1 MAVEITVES
10 SLDARGKPVIA
21 YHCPEKRME
30 PLKIV
35 KSQDGF
41 QFLEVVSEK
50 GKVPAELSG
59 LYTSENLLDKKIRH
73 YLEYC
78 KETPTARR
86 ENFAKERE
94 ARKAKKEAEK
104 E

>member
-1 MAVEITVES
+1 MAVKITVETS
-10 SLDARGKPVIA
+10 MDSRGKPVIS
-21 YHCPEKRME
+21 YHCPEKRIE
-30 PLKIV
+30 PLQIV

-41 QFLEVVSEK
+41 QFLEVVSSK
-50 GKVPAELSG
+50 GNPPAELSG

-73 YLEYC
+73 YLEHC

-94 ARKAKKEAEK
+94 ARKAKKAAEK